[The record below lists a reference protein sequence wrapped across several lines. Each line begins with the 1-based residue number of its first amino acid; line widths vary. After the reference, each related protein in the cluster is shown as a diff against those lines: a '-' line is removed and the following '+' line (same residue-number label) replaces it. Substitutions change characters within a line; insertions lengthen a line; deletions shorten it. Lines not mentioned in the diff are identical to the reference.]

1 MSTAKCK
8 VLRFIHANGAQ
19 LQVKSVKLLVCR
31 AERIVLA
38 HIPSA
43 DRNPNMEY
51 PLLQDLKVIST
62 TTRCKIYVSKY
73 NSKLDYYGF
82 QIKWN
87 IRRYK

>member
-51 PLLQDLKVIST
+51 PLLQDLKVINM
-62 TTRCKIYVSKY
+62 TTRCKYMCPSTTA
-73 NSKLDYYGF
+73 KLDYYGF